1 MNFVN
6 IRKLVIGTL
15 WCLFLF
21 TELLNSQIYK
31 FKNFGVES
39 NLPNPVIYTLNQDQ
53 NGYLWVGTANGLSR
67 FDGFDFYNVPFP
79 DSLTNRYPTV
89 SYRDSNGILW
99 FGCSD
104 GTLFYT
110 GEGVL
115 KPVPVSNTYF
125 ISDII
130 GGSDGSVY
138 IIPQRESVFKINPLS
153 PGDVLTIPVASD
165 QVMFS
170 ASFTQSGNLLI
181 GTQENLLVCSM
192 EGESLSIV
200 ETVEG
205 FDYSSVIAIRQM
217 QDNRFIVGT
226 DGNGLFQL
234 EISTDSVTLS
244 RFAGYHELE
253 SLTVRSIYQD
263 SENSIWISTF
273 GSGMLKL
280 QPSSD
285 GKYIDN
291 LKVIDNSSGL
301 MGNNVTK
308 VFQDI
313 EGNHWIGLYGNGLSL
328 LTSPAYTFYTPGRGT
343 DPNNIIYIN
352 KFKNNYF
359 LGTPS
364 GFYLFN
370 LDEGR
375 AVTFTD
381 LTGNVSKSEITS
393 YHIDNENNI
402 WVGTKGNGLF
412 VRHSTGYMRQF
423 YRSGDSGADYIT
435 HIEMDDRDIWL
446 ATLNGV
452 IVIDRNKAGIK
463 NNYNINN
470 GLPHNSINQV
480 QLTEDG
486 IVYVATES
494 DRLYRIH
501 RDTGIISDNAAM
513 GGNYLNKILAI
524 SRSREGTVWAATY
537 GNGVFQ
543 CYADSVVP
551 LTVADGLM
559 SNFCNSIFSDSENQ
573 VWIGHPRGFSR
584 YDPKEGVI
592 KVFGTEFA
600 QGGDCSGDGMYESPD
615 GKIFIGTTEGLIV
628 YDRLKDRKSLT
639 APANNINYVTINNI
653 MYPYQSHYS
662 LPYKKRYAISVSF
675 VGINFNDPDKVY
687 YSTWLENYDDDWT
700 RLTTSREVSYSLR
713 DGKYRFNMISV
724 NEDGLTDENPLS
736 FEIMIKKPVWRTW
749 WFILSLSGLLTGI
762 IILIVRERELEAR
775 TKVVMKQKAEI
786 ELQNME
792 ITDSINYA
800 KRIQSS
806 ILPDINRLREHF
818 RDAFIIF
825 HPRDIVSGDFYW
837 FDKFGDDRFILVCA
851 DSTGHGVPGAF
862 MSMIGSTLLRDI
874 VIRQRISKPSEILTM
889 LDKQIFSTLNQ
900 NLDIG
905 VSNDGMDVVICEFS
919 FKNRHLR
926 FASAMRPVIMVLG
939 GEPFYIKGNRSSV
952 GGESVMEKYF
962 DDQEYYLNEGD
973 TIYLFSD
980 GFPDQFGGPFGKKMK
995 IGRLKALIEEVSV
1008 MPMDEQKEKISKYF
1022 FEWQGKH
1029 EQVDDVIFMGVRL

>member
-328 LTSPAYTFYTPGRGT
+328 LTSPAYTFYTRVGAPT
-343 DPNNIIYIN
+343 PTTSFILINLKTII
-352 KFKNNYF
+352 FW
-359 LGTPS
+359 
-364 GFYLFN
+364 
-370 LDEGR
+370 E
-375 AVTFTD
+375 
-381 LTGNVSKSEITS
+381 
-393 YHIDNENNI
+393 H
-402 WVGTKGNGLF
+402 
-412 VRHSTGYMRQF
+412 
-423 YRSGDSGADYIT
+423 
-435 HIEMDDRDIWL
+435 
-446 ATLNGV
+446 
-452 IVIDRNKAGIK
+452 
-463 NNYNINN
+463 
-470 GLPHNSINQV
+470 
-480 QLTEDG
+480 
-486 IVYVATES
+486 
-494 DRLYRIH
+494 H
-501 RDTGIISDNAAM
+501 RDFI
-513 GGNYLNKILAI
+513 
-524 SRSREGTVWAATY
+524 
-537 GNGVFQ
+537 F
-543 CYADSVVP
+543 
-551 LTVADGLM
+551 LTWM
-559 SNFCNSIFSDSENQ
+559 
-573 VWIGHPRGFSR
+573 
-584 YDPKEGVI
+584 
-592 KVFGTEFA
+592 
-600 QGGDCSGDGMYESPD
+600 
-615 GKIFIGTTEGLIV
+615 
-628 YDRLKDRKSLT
+628 
-639 APANNINYVTINNI
+639 
-653 MYPYQSHYS
+653 
-662 LPYKKRYAISVSF
+662 
-675 VGINFNDPDKVY
+675 
-687 YSTWLENYDDDWT
+687 
-700 RLTTSREVSYSLR
+700 
-713 DGKYRFNMISV
+713 
-724 NEDGLTDENPLS
+724 
-736 FEIMIKKPVWRTW
+736 
-749 WFILSLSGLLTGI
+749 
-762 IILIVRERELEAR
+762 
-775 TKVVMKQKAEI
+775 KAEQLP
-786 ELQNME
+786 LQ
-792 ITDSINYA
+792 
-800 KRIQSS
+800 
-806 ILPDINRLREHF
+806 ILP
-818 RDAFIIF
+818 
-825 HPRDIVSGDFYW
+825 V
-837 FDKFGDDRFILVCA
+837 
-851 DSTGHGVPGAF
+851 
-862 MSMIGSTLLRDI
+862 MS
-874 VIRQRISKPSEILTM
+874 VKV
-889 LDKQIFSTLNQ
+889 K
-900 NLDIG
+900 
-905 VSNDGMDVVICEFS
+905 
-919 FKNRHLR
+919 
-926 FASAMRPVIMVLG
+926 
-939 GEPFYIKGNRSSV
+939 
-952 GGESVMEKYF
+952 
-962 DDQEYYLNEGD
+962 
-973 TIYLFSD
+973 
-980 GFPDQFGGPFGKKMK
+980 
-995 IGRLKALIEEVSV
+995 
-1008 MPMDEQKEKISKYF
+1008 
-1022 FEWQGKH
+1022 
-1029 EQVDDVIFMGVRL
+1029 